1 MSNLLNVASVR
12 EALKGN
18 LLADD
23 LTDEVFT
30 SLSYNSQAVDPG
42 CLFICKGAK
51 FNPQYLLDAQ
61 ARGALAYVSEVRYE
75 VELPWVQVRDV
86 RVAIPDLADVF
97 YDHPY
102 EAFKLTGITGTK
114 GKSTTTVFLQ
124 KILDAHLQ
132 ASAGKKLSGIISSI
146 NTFDGVVDEESAL
159 TTPEPLE
166 LFQHFA
172 NARLSELPFVTM
184 EVSSQALKYHRVQG
198 VTFDVGVF
206 LNIDEDH
213 ISAVEHPDFNDY
225 FHSKLE
231 LFKQSKHLVI
241 NLDSAALP
249 EVLAAVPAGV
259 SYTTI
264 STVDS
269 QADFYA
275 EGISTD
281 GHTVSFT
288 VCGEP
293 IIVGI
298 PGLFNVENALAAI
311 AVSRYYGVSFET
323 IRQALRQIRVPGR
336 MEIFV
341 GENPDLVVL
350 VDYAHNR
357 LSYERLFAST
367 EASYPGFKKIII
379 FGCPGHKAYNRR
391 QDLAEVSDRHADHII
406 LTMEDQNM
414 EPVHEIS
421 EAIAAFVKDTPVS
434 IVDDRVESFAHA
446 LSLVDG
452 KTVIL
457 FAGKGDETTH
467 KILGKAVPY
476 PSDVEI
482 VKQVLGLDLA
492 KL

>member
-1 MSNLLNVASVR
+1 MTNLLNAVAVR
-12 EALKGN
+12 TALAEN
-18 LLADD
+18 LVADQLAD
-23 LTDEVFT
+23 ESFT
-30 SLSYNSQAVDPG
+30 SLSYNSRAVEPG

-51 FNPQYLLDAQ
+51 FNPQYLADAKT
-61 ARGALAYVSEVRYE
+61 AGALAYVSETPYE
-75 VELPWVQVRDV
+75 IDLPWVQVRDV
-86 RVAIPDLADVF
+86 RLAAPALADAF
-97 YDHPY
+97 HNHPY
-102 EAFKLTGITGTK
+102 TAFKLTGITGTK
-114 GKSTTTVFLQ
+114 GKSTTTIFLQ
-124 KILDAHLQ
+124 KILDTHLSETGQ
-132 ASAGKKLSGIISSI
+132 AQLSGVISSI
-146 NTFDGVVDEESAL
+146 NTFDGVIDEESAL

-172 NARLSELPFVTM
+172 NARHSGLPFVTM
-184 EVSSQALKYHRVQG
+184 EVSSQALKYHRVHG

-225 FHSKLE
+225 FQSKLQ
-231 LFKQSKHLVI
+231 LFKQSKHLVV
-241 NLDSAALP
+241 NLDTAELPTVLEAL
-249 EVLAAVPAGV
+249 PAGV

-264 STVDS
+264 STANP

-275 EGISTD
+275 SEITTD
-281 GHTVSFT
+281 GHSLSFT
-288 VCGEP
+288 VQGEP
-293 IIVGI
+293 IKVGI
-298 PGLFNVENALAAI
+298 SGLFNVENALAAI
-311 AVSRYYGVSFET
+311 AVASHYGISFAT
-323 IRQALRQIRVPGR
+323 IRRALQAIRVPGR
-336 MEIFV
+336 MEVFV
-341 GENPDLVVL
+341 GANPDLVVL

-367 EASYPGFKKIII
+367 QATYPGFKQIII

-391 QDLAEVSDRHADHII
+391 QDLAEVSDKYADHII

-414 EPVHEIS
+414 EPVREIS
-421 EAIAAFVKDTPVS
+421 EAVASFVKETPVS

-452 KTVIL
+452 KTVII

-482 VKQVLGLDLA
+482 VKQALGL
-492 KL
+492 